1 MVKKKT
7 LSRLFMHEKPM
18 KILISIKN
26 AGSKCYASTVAK
38 AADCT
43 YSHTVKILDTLKNAG
58 VVLFKKKGRVKYIK
72 LTELGEDIYKD
83 FENISKKFRRVKVE
97 EKKKK

>member
-1 MVKKKT
+1 MTKKKN

-18 KILISIKN
+18 KILVSIKN
-26 AGSKCYASTVAK
+26 AGSKCYASTIAK

-58 VVLFKKKGRVKYIK
+58 LVLFKKKGRVKYIK
-72 LTELGEDIYKD
+72 LTESGEDISRD
-83 FENISKKFRRVKVE
+83 FENMRKKFKRIKIE